1 METLI
6 EREQKLVTD
15 LILDQYVKII
25 LDETG
30 IDVRHK
36 GRQREVVDLR
46 RIFSKHAKY
55 NLDFSLTRI
64 AKYLNQTHATILHA
78 AKTYDHLY
86 FRDVNFR
93 ARAEFFIERFCSID
107 GFEREEPNKEDLN
120 LLIECASEKTRG
132 IWLKLIQETEMLR
145 GIATNIELVE
155 NE

>member
-46 RIFSKHAKY
+46 RIFSKHAKW
-55 NLDFSLTRI
+55 NPSGR
-64 AKYLNQTHATILHA
+64 
-78 AKTYDHLY
+78 
-86 FRDVNFR
+86 
-93 ARAEFFIERFCSID
+93 
-107 GFEREEPNKEDLN
+107 
-120 LLIECASEKTRG
+120 
-132 IWLKLIQETEMLR
+132 
-145 GIATNIELVE
+145 
-155 NE
+155 